1 MAFDFGT
8 DPKFEPY
15 MNYSFGVFAMV
26 CSLVSTLLN
35 PVIIYFW
42 LRKERSVKN
51 LLFVVV
57 AISDFLTNL
66 VPAPFLSY
74 VFLSPENFNQF
85 SILNQIPEFLCC
97 TFGCISQVIVSLMA
111 VTRMIKIVR
120 PFLEIK
126 FRWVLAYLI
135 AYAVYMAFGNVGH
148 LVAAVIKGG
157 QNQNGN
163 LDMSLLE
170 KWNKF
175 ACFSINLAHCFLGII
190 CSLVTIGYLRKNMK
204 EIGDK
209 ASKLKGSNT
218 ILIMNIPYV
227 VSIVTNLLARYQA
240 VRLNFSLVNHY
251 IIPIFTSAFNPCVV
265 LTRTKNLRVTESGSA
280 GPPQSTIR
288 SLSVQMSRNST
299 ELRGFS
305 VTPRSLTQKT
315 ITFSASQGSFA
326 KYRMMSEA
334 TRRLRRSSCQP

>member
-1 MAFDFGT
+1 MTFDFDT
-8 DPKFEPY
+8 DPKYEPY
-15 MNYSFGVFAMV
+15 LNYSFGVFAII
-26 CSLVSTLLN
+26 CALVSTVLN
-35 PVIIYFW
+35 PLIVYFW
-42 LRKERSVKN
+42 HRKPRSVKN

-66 VPAPFLSY
+66 VPTPFISY

-97 TFGCISQVIVSLMA
+97 TFGCISQVTVSLMA
-111 VTRMIKIVR
+111 LTRMIKIIR
-120 PFLEIK
+120 PFLKIK
-126 FRWVLAYLI
+126 FRWVLSYLI

-157 QNQNGN
+157 HNQNEN

-175 ACFSINLAHCFLGII
+175 ACFSINLVHCFVGII
-190 CSLVTIGYLRKNMK
+190 CSLVTVGYLLINMK
-204 EIGDK
+204 GIGDK
-209 ASKLKGSNT
+209 SSKLRGSNT

-240 VRLNFSLVNHY
+240 VQLNFSLVNHY

-265 LTRTKNLRVTESGSA
+265 LTRTKNLRGADGGTSSTKSCTQ
-280 GPPQSTIR
+280 QSTA
-288 SLSVQMSRNST
+288 LGRNSQYGRST
-299 ELRGFS
+299 RVYYQPALTP
-305 VTPRSLTQKT
+305 TPRSFPRKSLAVNTTSVPGGGDAGKL
-315 ITFSASQGSFA
+315 
-326 KYRMMSEA
+326 K
-334 TRRLRRSSCQP
+334 P